1 METDEELVSSLFAS
15 QCQVLSA
22 AAAKPE
28 AAPASP
34 PPRCISS
41 VLLPGFLN
49 ILARRIKMVHFQTDK
64 ALGSSI
70 YLSICFEAITDT
82 EVLKC
87 NSVVGSAKQNWIPS
101 FDSAV
106 CPSTESTHP
115 LINVLYHLGKCFD
128 FFYKMLAH
136 QSS

>member
-1 METDEELVSSLFAS
+1 MSRLVSVKVLLKPGKEVETDEELVSSLFAS

-34 PPRCISS
+34 PPRCCISS

-49 ILARRIKMVHFQTDK
+49 ILARRIVMVDFQTDK

-70 YLSICFEAITDT
+70 SLSI
-82 EVLKC
+82 
-87 NSVVGSAKQNWIPS
+87 
-101 FDSAV
+101 
-106 CPSTESTHP
+106 
-115 LINVLYHLGKCFD
+115 
-128 FFYKMLAH
+128 
-136 QSS
+136 

>member
-1 METDEELVSSLFAS
+1 MSRLMSANVLLKSGKEVETDEELVSSLFAS

-41 VLLPGFLN
+41 LLLPGFLN
-49 ILARRIKMVHFQTDK
+49 ILARRIVLVHFRRDK

-70 YLSICFEAITDT
+70 SLSICFEGVKGRFLSTT
-82 EVLKC
+82 VL
-87 NSVVGSAKQNWIPS
+87 
-101 FDSAV
+101 
-106 CPSTESTHP
+106 
-115 LINVLYHLGKCFD
+115 
-128 FFYKMLAH
+128 
-136 QSS
+136 

>member
-1 METDEELVSSLFAS
+1 MIRLVSVKVLLKSGKEVETDEELVSSLFAS

-34 PPRCISS
+34 PPSCISS

-49 ILARRIKMVHFQTDK
+49 ILARGIVMVDFHSDK

-70 YLSICFEAITDT
+70 SLCICFDAVKGRFLSTI
-82 EVLKC
+82 VL
-87 NSVVGSAKQNWIPS
+87 
-101 FDSAV
+101 
-106 CPSTESTHP
+106 
-115 LINVLYHLGKCFD
+115 
-128 FFYKMLAH
+128 
-136 QSS
+136 

>member
-1 METDEELVSSLFAS
+1 MSRLVSLKVLLKSEKEVETDEELVSSLFAS

-49 ILARRIKMVHFQTDK
+49 ILARRIVMVDFQTDK

-70 YLSICFEAITDT
+70 SLCICFDAVKGRFLSTI
-82 EVLKC
+82 VL
-87 NSVVGSAKQNWIPS
+87 
-101 FDSAV
+101 
-106 CPSTESTHP
+106 
-115 LINVLYHLGKCFD
+115 
-128 FFYKMLAH
+128 
-136 QSS
+136 

>member
-1 METDEELVSSLFAS
+1 MSRLLSVKVLLKSGKEVETDEELVSSLFAS

-49 ILARRIKMVHFQTDK
+49 ILARRIVMVYFQTDK
-64 ALGSSI
+64 ALGSCI
-70 YLSICFEAITDT
+70 YLSFCFEA
-82 EVLKC
+82 VK
-87 NSVVGSAKQNWIPS
+87 G
-101 FDSAV
+101 
-106 CPSTESTHP
+106 
-115 LINVLYHLGKCFD
+115 
-128 FFYKMLAH
+128 
-136 QSS
+136 

>member
-1 METDEELVSSLFAS
+1 MSRLVSVKVLLESGKEVETDEELVSSLFAS

-49 ILARRIKMVHFQTDK
+49 ILARRIVMVDFQTHK

-70 YLSICFEAITDT
+70 SLCICFEAVKGRFLSTI
-82 EVLKC
+82 VL
-87 NSVVGSAKQNWIPS
+87 
-101 FDSAV
+101 
-106 CPSTESTHP
+106 
-115 LINVLYHLGKCFD
+115 
-128 FFYKMLAH
+128 
-136 QSS
+136 

>member
-1 METDEELVSSLFAS
+1 MSRLVSVKVLLKSGKEVETDEELVSSLFAS

-34 PPRCISS
+34 PPCCISS

-49 ILARRIKMVHFQTDK
+49 ILARGIVMVDFQTDK

-70 YLSICFEAITDT
+70 SLSI
-82 EVLKC
+82 
-87 NSVVGSAKQNWIPS
+87 
-101 FDSAV
+101 
-106 CPSTESTHP
+106 
-115 LINVLYHLGKCFD
+115 
-128 FFYKMLAH
+128 
-136 QSS
+136 

>member
-1 METDEELVSSLFAS
+1 MSRLVSVKVLLKSGKEVETDEELVSSLFAS

-41 VLLPGFLN
+41 LLLPGFLN
-49 ILARRIKMVHFQTDK
+49 ILARRVVMEHFQTDK

-70 YLSICFEAITDT
+70 SLYLF
-82 EVLKC
+82 
-87 NSVVGSAKQNWIPS
+87 
-101 FDSAV
+101 
-106 CPSTESTHP
+106 
-115 LINVLYHLGKCFD
+115 
-128 FFYKMLAH
+128 
-136 QSS
+136 